1 MGSSTESIK
10 VMLTPQKGRGAT
22 LSPDNRFS
30 DTTREVFDD
39 GWNTVDE
46 PVEALQTTLSEDS
59 ARSIISYNSSP
70 DVPFDRSINPYRGC
84 EHGCVYC
91 FARPSHAFLDLSPGL
106 DFESRLF
113 YKPDAP
119 KLLRKELA
127 NKRYRCAP
135 VMVGINTDAYQ
146 PIERKAGL
154 TREIL
159 EVLVEL
165 EHPFSIV
172 TKSSL
177 IERDV
182 DLISLAAERGQAQV
196 AISVTTLN
204 RSLSRLME
212 PRAAAPQRRIETIRR
227 LTAAGI
233 PVSVLV
239 APLIPVLT
247 DSEME
252 TILETV
258 YEAGARSAGYVLL
271 RLPHEVRGMFWNWL
285 QQHYPLKAAHVMKR
299 MRDLHGGREYD
310 ARFGARQRGTG
321 LYAELIANRFRHAS
335 NRLDFP
341 GIPELDC
348 SRFKHGMTPQLD
360 MFITTR

>member
-1 MGSSTESIK
+1 MGNSSERIK
-10 VMLTPQKGRGAT
+10 VMLPPQKGRGAT

-30 DTTREVFDD
+30 DTLREVFDD
-39 GWNTVDE
+39 GWDTVEE
-46 PVEALQTTLSEDS
+46 PITPLRTTLSEDS

-91 FARPSHAFLDLSPGL
+91 FARPTHAFLDLSPGL

-127 NKRYRCAP
+127 SRRYRCAP

-146 PIERKAGL
+146 PIERKTRL

-177 IERDV
+177 IERDM

-196 AISVTTLN
+196 AVSVTTLDRN
-204 RSLSRLME
+204 LSRLME

-227 LTAAGI
+227 LSEAGI

-252 TILETV
+252 TILAAV
-258 YEAGARSAGYVLL
+258 HEAGARSASYVLL
-271 RLPHEVRGMFWNWL
+271 RLPHEVKDMFWNWL

-299 MRDLHGGREYD
+299 MRDLHSGREYN
-310 ARFGARQRGTG
+310 ARFGTRQRGTG
-321 LYAELIANRFRHAS
+321 MYAELLANRFQHAS
-335 NRLDFP
+335 NRLGFP
-341 GIPELDC
+341 GMGELDC

-360 MFITTR
+360 MFIATR